1 MCAGQLTKN
10 VLPGGSAE
18 PVGAHWDGKITNEW
32 SNGNETWPNITKLK
46 HVQNDEN
53 VMFCR
58 KWKNILCVLRQVMQ
72 SANCELARRL
82 KWVVLVDQLGMLFC
96 VKWKQPWMR
105 NEPLCSPEHL
115 ICYSSCQCILRQVMQ
130 WANCVPVRLL
140 RHWHKM
146 KWNWKRVEVGGI
158 FLGIF

>member
-58 KWKNILCVLRQVMQ
+58 KRKNILCVLRQVMQ

-82 KWVVLVDQLGMLFC
+82 KMGC
-96 VKWKQPWMR
+96 VSGSAWDAV
-105 NEPLCSPEHL
+105 
-115 ICYSSCQCILRQVMQ
+115 LRQVK
-130 WANCVPVRLL
+130 AAVNE
-140 RHWHKM
+140 
-146 KWNWKRVEVGGI
+146 KRTVM
-158 FLGIF
+158 LS